1 MKKSAGPSHWTN
13 SRHQIIS
20 VTSVA
25 TWSTTSEWIEDDKR
39 SVLLELRQVP
49 TSTKHGPFSQS
60 RSVSLSISFLFT
72 DYNYSDY
79 SLDIVTKQSLVCQ
92 KKIRKKKSGR
102 PSGHLS
108 KPLLLIK
115 STTGGFNRA
124 RGGGGGVSFGSAGR
138 LNAAPLPPLPDT
150 PGAGSAGGAV
160 LGALSP
166 TPLGP
171 WQPWVP
177 ALCRGETQP
186 FKVLGGPFNPLTS
199 WDGTAGMAAGTA
211 RAELACSTGAL
222 GKLSGG
228 ILLARYK
235 ATIAGLTH
243 PPAIAQSRKREKGL
257 FAWQHFW
264 GLRA

>member
-1 MKKSAGPSHWTN
+1 MKKKVPVQVTELTADTKSSPSLPWLPDQQLQNGSKMTKEV
-13 SRHQIIS
+13 SFLSWDKYPLLR
-20 VTSVA
+20 
-25 TWSTTSEWIEDDKR
+25 ST
-39 SVLLELRQVP
+39 
-49 TSTKHGPFSQS
+49 GPFLNLALSL
-60 RSVSLSISFLFT
+60 SLSISFLFT

-177 ALCRGETQP
+177 ALCRGET
-186 FKVLGGPFNPLTS
+186 
-199 WDGTAGMAAGTA
+199 
-211 RAELACSTGAL
+211 
-222 GKLSGG
+222 
-228 ILLARYK
+228 
-235 ATIAGLTH
+235 
-243 PPAIAQSRKREKGL
+243 
-257 FAWQHFW
+257 
-264 GLRA
+264 